1 MGYISRQLEKMYRSV
16 LFVRHDPDGRIFYF
30 SHTDFEGLNKVPF
43 DFKSRKGHLLK
54 GGFYYYGT
62 PRQDRIIVFDH
73 GLGVGHRAYMREIE
87 TLCKRGY
94 MVYSYDHTG
103 TGESE
108 GECVQ
113 GLSGSLSD
121 LDDCIRTL
129 KRLSN
134 LHGMEISVIGHS
146 WGGYSSLNILGYHH
160 DIHSV
165 VSMSAFV
172 SVSVMHSQLVPLV
185 VFPFRKRLMEIE
197 RRTNRY
203 HADSSAI
210 DVINKSNKPILLIHS
225 LDDSTVSAKKNILRL
240 RKTTCERTNVEFI
253 VQNGKGHSVNYT
265 AEAADY
271 KREFFKTMNKL
282 KKQGLLETEEE
293 KRAFVS
299 SYDWYKM
306 TEQDEELWERIF
318 VFLEK

>member
-1 MGYISRQLEKMYRSV
+1 
-16 LFVRHDPDGRIFYF
+16 
-30 SHTDFEGLNKVPF
+30 
-43 DFKSRKGHLLK
+43 
-54 GGFYYYGT
+54 
-62 PRQDRIIVFDH
+62 
-73 GLGVGHRAYMREIE
+73 
-87 TLCKRGY
+87 
-94 MVYSYDHTG
+94 
-103 TGESE
+103 
-108 GECVQ
+108 
-113 GLSGSLSD
+113 
-121 LDDCIRTL
+121 
-129 KRLSN
+129 
-134 LHGMEISVIGHS
+134 
-146 WGGYSSLNILGYHH
+146 
-160 DIHSV
+160 
-165 VSMSAFV
+165 MSAFV

-306 TEQDEELWERIF
+306 TEQDEELWEKIF